1 MAGALFGVWKS
12 FPLVCFLTATG
23 ATCCYNLSKYFGK
36 QYVIRYFPE
45 KVKFMQEKVNS
56 LKIKKKPHYWIWF
69 SALKHGK
76 VLTITGYNL
85 EKAMRV
91 SFTLTVP
98 KPKLRVYINYDPFSG
113 GKQLWQFVLLPFVPE
128 IFPNVAKLVFKC
140 IISNTQYSG
149 AYVLFLSVHW

>member
-85 EKAMRV
+85 EKAMHV

-98 KPKLRVYINYDPFSG
+98 KPKLRVYIWSIFRWKTTMTVCSSSYCSWDFSQCRQTG
-113 GKQLWQFVLLPFVPE
+113 F
-128 IFPNVAKLVFKC
+128 
-140 IISNTQYSG
+140 
-149 AYVLFLSVHW
+149 